1 MAISGKEF
9 LQKID
14 TTVEPEA
21 REPMLKQ
28 YVFKTGKD
36 CKEGSCIHSRGLVGV
51 RCGHASRE
59 GERYMEPLS
68 FNKCDCAAV
77 KEVDSTIAPFIFKTC
92 PACFEGA
99 CYDTKVGGKCEH
111 TRLHGIGCMTAQSYN
126 LCMCGTVARGPAT
139 GEIKL
144 FENKTGY
151 VKPSDIVRGHNYSN
165 KYMPSH
171 CCACGL
177 IRGSKEICVPMP
189 MFEVVQR
196 VEHYIEV
203 HTMVASR
210 RYELEKPAAIVPQIY
225 RGNLSPLYPV
235 TWGLIGGPLAQR
247 RRT

>member
-1 MAISGKEF
+1 MTIPAKELLQWIGKAPP
-9 LQKID
+9 D
-14 TTVEPEA
+14 EA
-21 REPMLKQ
+21 LPPMIEKP
-28 YVFKTGKD
+28 YVFRVGRECMEGTCVHSKGTGYN
-36 CKEGSCIHSRGLVGV
+36 CAHM
-51 RCGHASRE
+51 HRE

-77 KEVDSTIAPFIFKTC
+77 KEVDSTIPFI
-92 PACFEGA
+92 
-99 CYDTKVGGKCEH
+99 
-111 TRLHGIGCMTAQSYN
+111 
-126 LCMCGTVARGPAT
+126 
-139 GEIKL
+139 
-144 FENKTGY
+144 
-151 VKPSDIVRGHNYSN
+151 PSDIVRGHNYSN

-196 VEHYIEV
+196 VEHNIEV